1 MDAIFCI
8 HIKWYNQ
15 SMVLLLTLKISSSFF
30 KFICKYFEAYSSG
43 VWSKHNLSIVCPFS
57 DIIIGGILGKC
68 NVNFE
73 GKRVFALAC
82 CRLSDKGDYAKKSE
96 QEETGGRGGVGFPP
110 YSLSLFSTFTTPLSI
125 SCHSTQSE
133 RHGKYPW
140 ISFLVE
146 RSWFFIFFYFNLF
159 TPGNLADQRNG
170 RWVVGHGNFQGNV
183 SWFFA
188 FFSGVLDWIVLN
200 LVWFQRSL
208 YFSKVSGQSCPWTD
222 DVTSGRM
229 DVNPHGR
236 IRAAQGWINVKVTFL
251 VSLRDCSLFLP
262 YRPVLCLSLLSAV
275 LSCS

>member
-1 MDAIFCI
+1 MDAIFYI

-15 SMVLLLTLKISSSFF
+15 PMVLLLTLKISSSFF

-68 NVNFE
+68 NINFE

-82 CRLSDKGDYAKKSE
+82 CRLSDKGDDAKKSE

-146 RSWFFIFFYFNLF
+146 RSWFFIFFLF
-159 TPGNLADQRNG
+159 
-170 RWVVGHGNFQGNV
+170 
-183 SWFFA
+183 
-188 FFSGVLDWIVLN
+188 
-200 LVWFQRSL
+200 
-208 YFSKVSGQSCPWTD
+208 
-222 DVTSGRM
+222 
-229 DVNPHGR
+229 
-236 IRAAQGWINVKVTFL
+236 
-251 VSLRDCSLFLP
+251 
-262 YRPVLCLSLLSAV
+262 
-275 LSCS
+275 

>member
-1 MDAIFCI
+1 MPVFAYILSDTIP
-8 HIKWYNQ
+8 
-15 SMVLLLTLKISSSFF
+15 MVLLLTLKISSSFF
-30 KFICKYFEAYSSG
+30 KFICKYFEAYSSA

-68 NVNFE
+68 NINFE

-82 CRLSDKGDYAKKSE
+82 CRLSDKGDDAKKGE

-146 RSWFFIFFYFNLF
+146 RSWFLLFFYFNLF

-200 LVWFQRSL
+200 LVWFKDLFTPQKL
-208 YFSKVSGQSCPWTD
+208 ADKVVLELMTSQAVEWTWIR
-222 DVTSGRM
+222 TGGYGR
-229 DVNPHGR
+229 
-236 IRAAQGWINVKVTFL
+236 
-251 VSLRDCSLFLP
+251 LRGE
-262 YRPVLCLSLLSAV
+262 
-275 LSCS
+275 

>member
-1 MDAIFCI
+1 MDAIFCL

-15 SMVLLLTLKISSSFF
+15 PMVLLLTLKISSSFF

-68 NVNFE
+68 NINFE

-82 CRLSDKGDYAKKSE
+82 CRLSDKGDDAKKSE

-110 YSLSLFSTFTTPLSI
+110 YSLSLFSTPLSI

-183 SWFFA
+183 SWFLP
-188 FFSGVLDWIVLN
+188 FS
-200 LVWFQRSL
+200 
-208 YFSKVSGQSCPWTD
+208 P
-222 DVTSGRM
+222 
-229 DVNPHGR
+229 
-236 IRAAQGWINVKVTFL
+236 
-251 VSLRDCSLFLP
+251 VSLTELCSTWYGLKDLFTPQKLADKV
-262 YRPVLCLSLLSAV
+262 VLGLMTSQAV
-275 LSCS
+275 EWTWIRTGGYGRLRGE

>member
-1 MDAIFCI
+1 MQR
-8 HIKWYNQ
+8 KV
-15 SMVLLLTLKISSSFF
+15 S
-30 KFICKYFEAYSSG
+30 
-43 VWSKHNLSIVCPFS
+43 
-57 DIIIGGILGKC
+57 
-68 NVNFE
+68 
-73 GKRVFALAC
+73 R
-82 CRLSDKGDYAKKSE
+82 KK
-96 QEETGGRGGVGFPP
+96 QGGGVGWG
-110 YSLSLFSTFTTPLSI
+110 SLLTHSPFFSTFTTPLSI

-146 RSWFFIFFYFNLF
+146 RSWFLLFFYFNLF

-200 LVWFQRSL
+200 LVWFERSL
-208 YFSKVSGQSCPWTD
+208 YSSKVSGQSCPWTD